1 MAVEGTAPQGFFEV
15 SAADR
20 TVLAARRR
28 SLEEQLQMR
37 KRKLTEELADVT
49 RALEMLQQ
57 NPQAAEMLNLLARL
71 GAVY

>member
-1 MAVEGTAPQGFFEV
+1 MTVEK
-15 SAADR
+15 AAGS
-20 TVLAARRR
+20 TVLQPVVEQLSNSIRRP
-28 SLEEQLQMR
+28 SLEEQLQLR

-49 RALEMLQQ
+49 RALDMLQQ

>member
-1 MAVEGTAPQGFFEV
+1 MTVEK
-15 SAADR
+15 AAGS
-20 TVLAARRR
+20 TVLQPVVESSDSIRRP
-28 SLEEQLQMR
+28 SLEERLQLR